1 MKKSILLA
9 AAAIAALA
17 GCSKVEVKSVDEAP
31 ARISWNAVVGKHSTK
46 APVEGTTFSTGH
58 SFKTFAFYN
67 ANGTTWP
74 VDASLYIDNQEV
86 NYYAAAVAP
95 FVANSWHSETVN
107 YWPRQG
113 SLTFFSYSF
122 ANKPVSFTGNLTCTA
137 ADGLKL
143 VGYDV
148 NETGNKNSD
157 FMVADIKDGQRQNTT
172 SAAGAEKGVP
182 TIFRHAL
189 TQIVGFYVETKDNY
203 KGAAGAALAAGSK
216 VIEVNSIKIFNAYSK
231 GDYTMTNDAATRTE
245 KWINQSES
253 QTYVYTPVAGKSEA
267 LNNTAAVLVN
277 DQKIFLPQ
285 DFAASGYTY
294 TGVSL
299 LEKSLERQTPGYKA
313 KVTAVGHI
321 ELKYTIKTYTDDT
334 NYSEEE
340 VTELIALHEI
350 GNWNINKKITYKI
363 TIDLSSNIIYWA
375 PTVVAWAEEDQT
387 ITI

>member
-31 ARISWNAVVGKHSTK
+31 ALISWNAVVGKHSTK

-67 ANGTTWP
+67 TNGTAWP
-74 VDASLYIDNQEV
+74 AGASLYIDNQKV

-95 FVANSWHSETVN
+95 FVANSWHTETVN

-122 ANKPVSFTGNLTCTA
+122 ANSDVSFTGNLTCTA

-143 VGYDV
+143 EGYDV
-148 NETGNKNSD
+148 NATENKNSD
-157 FMVADIKDGQRQNTT
+157 FMVADIKVDQRQNTT
-172 SAAGAEKGVP
+172 DAAGAAKGVP

-189 TQIVGFYVETKDNY
+189 TQIVGFNVKTKDDY
-203 KGAAGAALAAGSK
+203 KGAALAAGSK
-216 VIEVNSIKIFNAYSK
+216 VIEVNSIKIVKADSK
-231 GDYTMTNDAATRTE
+231 GDYTMTNDAVTRTE
-245 KWINQSES
+245 SWGNRSDSK
-253 QTYVYTPVAGKSEA
+253 TYEYTPVAGKSEA
-267 LNNTAAVLVN
+267 LNTTAAELVN
-277 DQKIFLPQ
+277 EQKIFLPQ

-299 LEKSLERQTPGYKA
+299 LERSLERQTTAYKTA
-313 KVTAVGHI
+313 VAAVGHI
-321 ELKYTIKTYTDDT
+321 ELKYTIKTYTDAT
-334 NYSEEE
+334 NYSKEE
-340 VTELIALHEI
+340 VTELIALQEI
-350 GNWNINKKITYKI
+350 GNWNINKKITYNI
-363 TIDLSSNIIYWA
+363 TIDLSSNIIYWD
-375 PTVVAWAEEDQT
+375 PTVVAWAEENQT
-387 ITI
+387 VTI

>member
-46 APVEGTTFSTGH
+46 APVEGTTFSTGL

-67 ANGTTWP
+67 ANGTAWP
-74 VDASLYIDNQEV
+74 TGASLYIDNQEV

-95 FVANSWHSETVN
+95 FVANSWHTLTAN
-107 YWPRQG
+107 YWPKQG

-203 KGAAGAALAAGSK
+203 KGAALAAGSK
-216 VIEVNSIKIFNAYSK
+216 VIEVNSIKIVNAYSK
-231 GDYTMTNDAATRTE
+231 GDYTMTNNAVTRSE
-245 KWINQSES
+245 SWGNQSDPK
-253 QTYVYTPVAGKSEA
+253 TYEYTPVAGKSEA
-267 LNNTAAVLVN
+267 LNGTAAVLVN

-285 DFAASGYTY
+285 DFAPSGYTY

-299 LEKSLERQTPGYKA
+299 LEKSLERQTLAYKTA
-313 KVTAVGHI
+313 VAAVGHI
-321 ELKYTIKTYTDDT
+321 ELNYTIKTYTDAT
-334 NYSEEE
+334 HFSEET
-340 VTELIALHEI
+340 VTELIALEEI
-350 GNWNINKKITYKI
+350 GNWGINKKITYNIK
-363 TIDLSSNIIYWA
+363 IDLSSNIIYWD
-375 PTVVAWAEEDQT
+375 PTVVAWAEDDKT
-387 ITI
+387 III

>member
-74 VDASLYIDNQEV
+74 AGASLYIDNQEV

-95 FVANSWHSETVN
+95 FEANSWHTVTVN

-122 ANKPVSFTGNLTCTA
+122 ANSPVTFTGNLTCTA

-143 VGYDV
+143 TGYDV
-148 NETGNKNSD
+148 NATGNKNSD
-157 FMVADIKDGQRQNTT
+157 FMVADIKVDQRQNTT
-172 SAAGAEKGVP
+172 DAAGAAKGVP

-189 TQIVGFYVETKDNY
+189 TQIVGFNVKTQDNY
-203 KGAAGAALAAGSK
+203 KGAALAAGSK
-216 VIEVNSIKIFNAYSK
+216 VIEVNSIKIVKAYSK

-245 KWINQSES
+245 SWGNRSDF
-253 QTYVYTPVAGKSEA
+253 QTYEYTPVAGKSEA
-267 LNNTAAVLVN
+267 LNTTAAELVN
-277 DQKIFLPQ
+277 EQKIFLPQ

-299 LEKSLERQTPGYKA
+299 LEKSLERQTAEYKN

-321 ELKYTIKTYTDDT
+321 ELNYTIKTYTDAT
-334 NYSEEE
+334 HFSEET
-340 VTELIALHEI
+340 VTELIALKEI
-350 GNWNINKKITYKI
+350 GNWGINKKITYNIK
-363 TIDLSSNIIYWA
+363 IDLSSNIIYWD
-375 PTVVAWAEEDQT
+375 PTVEAWTEDNQT
-387 ITI
+387 VTI

>member
-1 MKKSILLA
+1 MKRSILLA

-67 ANGTTWP
+67 ANGTAWP
-74 VDASLYIDNQEV
+74 TGASLYIDNQEV
-86 NYYAAAVAP
+86 SYHAGAVAP
-95 FVANSWHSETVN
+95 FVANSWHTVTAN

-122 ANKPVSFTGNLTCTA
+122 ANKPVSFAGTLTCTA

-148 NETGNKNSD
+148 NETDNKNSD
-157 FMVADIKDGQRQNTT
+157 FMVADIKVDQRQNTT
-172 SAAGAEKGVP
+172 NAAGAEKGVP

-189 TQIVGFYVETKDNY
+189 TQIVGFNVETKDDY
-203 KGAAGAALAAGSK
+203 KGATLAAGSK
-216 VIEVNSIKIFNAYSK
+216 VIEVKSIKIVNADSK
-231 GDYTMTNDAATRTE
+231 GDYTMTNNAVTRTE
-245 KWINQSES
+245 SWGNRSDSK
-253 QTYVYTPVAGKSEA
+253 TYEYTPVAGKSEA
-267 LNNTAAVLVN
+267 LSTTAAELVN
-277 DQKIFLPQ
+277 EQKIFLPQ
-285 DFAASGYTY
+285 DFAASSYTY
-294 TGVSL
+294 TAGASL
-299 LEKSLERQTPGYKA
+299 LQKSLERQTVAYKTA
-313 KVTAVGHI
+313 VAAVGHI
-321 ELKYTIKTYTDDT
+321 ELKYTIKTYTDAT

-363 TIDLSSNIIYWA
+363 TIDLSSNIIYWD
-375 PTVVAWAEEDQT
+375 PTVEAWAEDNQT
-387 ITI
+387 VTI

>member
-122 ANKPVSFTGNLTCTA
+122 ANSPVSFTGNLTCTA

-143 VGYDV
+143 EGYDV

-157 FMVADIKDGQRQNTT
+157 FMVADIKVNQRRNTT
-172 SAAGAEKGVP
+172 NAAGAETGVP

-189 TQIVGFYVETKDNY
+189 TQIVGFNVKTKDNY
-203 KGAAGAALAAGSK
+203 KGAALAAGSK
-216 VIEVNSIKIFNAYSK
+216 VIEVNSIKIVNADSK
-231 GDYTMTNDAATRTE
+231 GDYTMTNDAVTRTE
-245 KWINQSES
+245 SWGNRSDSK
-253 QTYVYTPVAGKSEA
+253 TYEYTPVAGKSEA
-267 LNNTAAVLVN
+267 LNTTAAELVN
-277 DQKIFLPQ
+277 EQKIFLPQ

-299 LEKSLERQTPGYKA
+299 LEKSLERQTSAYKA
-313 KVTAVGHI
+313 AVAAVGHI
-321 ELKYTIKTYTDDT
+321 ELKYTIKTYTNATDF
-334 NYSEEE
+334 SEEG
-340 VTELIALHEI
+340 VIELIALQEI
-350 GNWNINKKITYKI
+350 GNWNINKKITYNI
-363 TIDLSSNIIYWA
+363 EIDLSSNIIYWD
-375 PTVVAWAEEDQT
+375 PTVVAWAEEGQT

>member
-46 APVEGTTFSTGH
+46 APVEGTTFSTGL

-74 VDASLYIDNQEV
+74 VEASLYIDNQEV
-86 NYYAAAVAP
+86 NYYTAAVAP
-95 FVANSWHSETVN
+95 FVPNSWHTLTAN
-107 YWPRQG
+107 YWPKQG

-122 ANKPVSFTGNLTCTA
+122 ANNPVSFTGNLTCTA

-157 FMVADIKDGQRQNTT
+157 FMVADIQTGQKQNTT

-189 TQIVGFYVETKDNY
+189 TQIVGFNVETKDDY
-203 KGAAGAALAAGSK
+203 KGATLAAGSK
-216 VIEVNSIKIFNAYSK
+216 VIEVKSIKIFNAYSK
-231 GDYTMTNDAATRTE
+231 GDYTMTNDVATRTE
-245 KWINQSES
+245 KWRNQSES

-267 LNNTAAVLVN
+267 LNGTAAELVN
-277 DQKIFLPQ
+277 EQKIFLPQ

-299 LEKSLERQTPGYKA
+299 LEKSLERQTAEYKN

-321 ELKYTIKTYTDDT
+321 ELNYTIKTYTDAT
-334 NYSEEE
+334 HFSEET
-340 VTELIALHEI
+340 VTELIALEEI
-350 GNWNINKKITYKI
+350 GNWGINKKITYNIK
-363 TIDLSSNIIYWA
+363 IDLSSNIIYWD
-375 PTVVAWAEEDQT
+375 PTVVAWAEDDKT
-387 ITI
+387 III

>member
-46 APVEGTTFSTGH
+46 APVEGTKFDKNH

-67 ANGTTWP
+67 ANGTAWP
-74 VDASLYIDNQEV
+74 TGASLYIDNQEV
-86 NYYAAAVAP
+86 SYHAAAVAP
-95 FVANSWHSETVN
+95 FEANSWHTGTVN

-122 ANKPVSFTGNLTCTA
+122 ANKPVSFTRNLTCTA

-148 NETGNKNSD
+148 NATDNKNSD
-157 FMVADIKDGQRQNTT
+157 FMVADIKVDQRQNTT
-172 SAAGAEKGVP
+172 NAAGAEKGVP

-189 TQIVGFYVETKDNY
+189 TQIVGFYVTTEGDY
-203 KGAAGAALAAGSK
+203 KGAPLKAGSK
-216 VIEVNSIKIFNAYSK
+216 VIEVKSIKIVNADSK
-231 GDYTMTNDAATRTE
+231 GDYTMTNDAVTRTE
-245 KWINQSES
+245 SWGNQSDS
-253 QTYVYTPVAGKSEA
+253 KTYEYTPVSGKSEA
-267 LNNTAAVLVN
+267 LNTTAAELVN
-277 DQKIFLPQ
+277 EQKIFLPQ

-299 LEKSLERQTPGYKA
+299 LEKSLERQTPAYKA
-313 KVTAVGHI
+313 AVTAVGHI
-321 ELKYTIKTYTDDT
+321 ELNYTIKTYTDDT
-334 NYSEEE
+334 NFSKEE
-340 VTELIALHEI
+340 VTELIALEEI
-350 GNWNINKKITYKI
+350 GNWGINKKITYNIK
-363 TIDLSSNIIYWA
+363 IDLSSNIIYWD
-375 PTVVAWAEEDQT
+375 PTVEAWTEEDQT

>member
-1 MKKSILLA
+1 MKRSILLA

-74 VDASLYIDNQEV
+74 AGASLYIDNQEV

-137 ADGLKL
+137 AGGLKL

-148 NETGNKNSD
+148 NENKNSD
-157 FMVADIKDGQRQNTT
+157 FMVADIQTDQRQNTT
-172 SAAGAEKGVP
+172 SHAGAEKGVP

-189 TQIVGFYVETKDNY
+189 TQIVGFYVTTKGDY
-203 KGAAGAALAAGSK
+203 KGTSLAAGSK
-216 VIEVNSIKIFNAYSK
+216 VIEVKSIKIFNADSK
-231 GDYTMTNDAATRTE
+231 GNYTMTNNAVTRSE
-245 KWINQSES
+245 SWGNQSDPK
-253 QTYVYTPVAGKSEA
+253 TYEYTPVSGNSEA
-267 LNNTAAVLVN
+267 SESTPAVLVN

-285 DFAASGYTY
+285 DFEASSYTY
-294 TGVSL
+294 TGTSL
-299 LEKSLERQTPGYKA
+299 LQKSLDRQTSAYKTA
-313 KVTAVGHI
+313 VAAVGHI

-363 TIDLSSNIIYWA
+363 TIDLSSNIIYWD

>member
-1 MKKSILLA
+1 MKRSILLA

-67 ANGTTWP
+67 ANGTAWP
-74 VDASLYIDNQEV
+74 TGASLYIDNQEV
-86 NYYAAAVAP
+86 SYHAGAVAP
-95 FVANSWHSETVN
+95 FVANSWHTVTAN

-122 ANKPVSFTGNLTCTA
+122 ANKPVSFAGTLTCTA

-143 VGYDV
+143 EGYDV
-148 NETGNKNSD
+148 NATGNKNSD
-157 FMVADIKDGQRQNTT
+157 FMVADIKVDQRQNTT
-172 SAAGAEKGVP
+172 NAAGAEKGVP

-189 TQIVGFYVETKDNY
+189 TQIVGFNVETKDDY
-203 KGAAGAALAAGSK
+203 KGATLAAGSK
-216 VIEVNSIKIFNAYSK
+216 VIEVKSIKIVNADSK
-231 GDYTMTNDAATRTE
+231 GDYTMTNNAVTRTE
-245 KWINQSES
+245 SWGNRSDSK
-253 QTYVYTPVAGKSEA
+253 TYEYTPVAGKSEA
-267 LNNTAAVLVN
+267 LSTTAAELVN
-277 DQKIFLPQ
+277 EQKIFLPQ
-285 DFAASGYTY
+285 DFAASSYTY
-294 TGVSL
+294 TAGASL
-299 LEKSLERQTPGYKA
+299 LQKSLERQTVAYKTA
-313 KVTAVGHI
+313 VAAVGHI
-321 ELKYTIKTYTDDT
+321 ELKYTIKTYTDAT

-363 TIDLSSNIIYWA
+363 TIDLSSNIIYWD
-375 PTVVAWAEEDQT
+375 PTVEAWAEDNQT
-387 ITI
+387 VTI

>member
-1 MKKSILLA
+1 MKRSILLA

-86 NYYAAAVAP
+86 SYHSGAVAP
-95 FVANSWHSETVN
+95 FVANSWHTETVN

-122 ANKPVSFTGNLTCTA
+122 ANKPVSFAGTLTCTA

-143 VGYDV
+143 EGYDV
-148 NETGNKNSD
+148 NATGNKNSD
-157 FMVADIKDGQRQNTT
+157 FMVADIKVDQRQNTT
-172 SAAGAEKGVP
+172 NAAGAEKGVP

-189 TQIVGFYVETKDNY
+189 TQIVGFNVETKDDY
-203 KGAAGAALAAGSK
+203 KGATLAAGSK
-216 VIEVNSIKIFNAYSK
+216 VIEVKSIKIVNADSK
-231 GDYTMTNDAATRTE
+231 GDYTMTNNAVTRTE
-245 KWINQSES
+245 SWGNRSDSK
-253 QTYVYTPVAGKSEA
+253 TYEYTPVAGKSEA
-267 LNNTAAVLVN
+267 LSTTAAELVN
-277 DQKIFLPQ
+277 EQKIFLPQ

-294 TGVSL
+294 TAGASL
-299 LEKSLERQTPGYKA
+299 LQKSLERQTVAYKTA
-313 KVTAVGHI
+313 VAAVGHI
-321 ELKYTIKTYTDDT
+321 ELKYTIKTYTDAT

-363 TIDLSSNIIYWA
+363 TIDLSSNIIYWD
-375 PTVVAWAEEDQT
+375 PTVEAWAEDNQT

>member
-46 APVEGTTFSTGH
+46 APVEGTTFNTGH

-74 VDASLYIDNQEV
+74 TGASLYIDNQEV
-86 NYYAAAVAP
+86 NYYATAVAP

-157 FMVADIKDGQRQNTT
+157 FMVADIKVDQRQNTT
-172 SAAGAEKGVP
+172 SAAGAEPGVP

-189 TQIVGFYVETKDNY
+189 TQIVGFNVKTKDNY
-203 KGAAGAALAAGSK
+203 KGAALAAGSK
-216 VIEVNSIKIFNAYSK
+216 VIEVNSIKIVKADSK
-231 GDYTMTNDAATRTE
+231 GDYTMTNNAVTRTE
-245 KWINQSES
+245 SWGNRSDSK
-253 QTYVYTPVAGKSEA
+253 TYEYTPVVGKSEA
-267 LNNTAAVLVN
+267 LNTTAAELVN
-277 DQKIFLPQ
+277 EQKIFLPQ

-299 LEKSLERQTPGYKA
+299 LERSLERQTTAYKTA
-313 KVTAVGHI
+313 VAAVGHI

-334 NYSEEE
+334 NYSKEE
-340 VTELIALHEI
+340 VTELIALQEI
-350 GNWNINKKITYKI
+350 GNWNINKKITYNI
-363 TIDLSSNIIYWA
+363 EIDLSSNIIYWD
-375 PTVVAWAEEDQT
+375 PTVVAWAEDNQT
-387 ITI
+387 VTI

>member
-9 AAAIAALA
+9 VAAIAALA

-46 APVEGTTFSTGH
+46 APVEGTTFSTGL

-67 ANGTTWP
+67 ANGTAWP
-74 VDASLYIDNQEV
+74 TGASLYIDNQEV

-95 FVANSWHSETVN
+95 FVANSWHTLTAN
-107 YWPRQG
+107 YWPKQG

-122 ANKPVSFTGNLTCTA
+122 ANNPVSFTGNLTCTA

-203 KGAAGAALAAGSK
+203 KGAALAAGSK
-216 VIEVNSIKIFNAYSK
+216 VIEVNSIKIVNAYSK
-231 GDYTMTNDAATRTE
+231 GDYTMTNNAVTRSE
-245 KWINQSES
+245 SWGNQSDPKMYE
-253 QTYVYTPVAGKSEA
+253 YTPVAGKSEA
-267 LNNTAAVLVN
+267 LNGTAAVLVN

-313 KVTAVGHI
+313 KVEAVGHI

>member
-1 MKKSILLA
+1 MKRSILLA

-67 ANGTTWP
+67 ANGTAWP
-74 VDASLYIDNQEV
+74 TGASLYIDNQEV
-86 NYYAAAVAP
+86 SYHAAAVAP
-95 FVANSWHSETVN
+95 FEANSWHTGTVN

-122 ANKPVSFTGNLTCTA
+122 ANKPVSFAGTLTCTA

-143 VGYDV
+143 EGYDV
-148 NETGNKNSD
+148 NATGNKNSD
-157 FMVADIKDGQRQNTT
+157 FMVADIKVDQRQNTT
-172 SAAGAEKGVP
+172 NAAGAEKGVP

-189 TQIVGFYVETKDNY
+189 TQIVGFNVETKDDY
-203 KGAAGAALAAGSK
+203 KGATLAAGSK
-216 VIEVNSIKIFNAYSK
+216 VIEVKSIKIVNADSK
-231 GDYTMTNDAATRTE
+231 GDYTMTNNAVTRTE
-245 KWINQSES
+245 SWGNRSDSK
-253 QTYVYTPVAGKSEA
+253 TYEYTPVAGKSEA
-267 LNNTAAVLVN
+267 LSTTAAELVN
-277 DQKIFLPQ
+277 EQKIFLPQ

-294 TGVSL
+294 TAGASL
-299 LEKSLERQTPGYKA
+299 LQKSLERQTVAYKTA
-313 KVTAVGHI
+313 VAAVGHI
-321 ELKYTIKTYTDDT
+321 ELKYTIKTYTDAT

-363 TIDLSSNIIYWA
+363 TIDLSSNIIYWD

>member
-1 MKKSILLA
+1 MKRSILLA

-74 VDASLYIDNQEV
+74 TGASLYIDNQEV

-95 FVANSWHSETVN
+95 FEANSWHTGTVN

-122 ANKPVSFTGNLTCTA
+122 ANKPVSFAGTLTCTA

-148 NETGNKNSD
+148 NATENKNSD
-157 FMVADIKDGQRQNTT
+157 FMVADVKDGQRQNTT
-172 SAAGAEKGVP
+172 NAAGAEKGVP

-189 TQIVGFYVETKDNY
+189 TQIVGFNVETKDDY
-203 KGAAGAALAAGSK
+203 KGVTLAAGSK
-216 VIEVNSIKIFNAYSK
+216 VIEVKSIKIFNADSK
-231 GDYTMTNDAATRTE
+231 GDYTMTNNAVTRTE
-245 KWINQSES
+245 SWGNRSDSK
-253 QTYVYTPVAGKSEA
+253 TYEYTPVAGKSEA
-267 LNNTAAVLVN
+267 LNTTAAELVN
-277 DQKIFLPQ
+277 EQKIFLPQ

-294 TGVSL
+294 TAGASL
-299 LEKSLERQTPGYKA
+299 LQKSLERQTVAYKTA
-313 KVTAVGHI
+313 VAAVGHI
-321 ELKYTIKTYTDDT
+321 ELKYTIKTYTDAT

-363 TIDLSSNIIYWA
+363 TIDLSSNIIYWD
-375 PTVVAWAEEDQT
+375 PTVVAWAEEGQT

>member
-46 APVEGTTFSTGH
+46 APVEGTTFSTDL

-67 ANGTTWP
+67 ANGKTWP

-95 FVANSWHSETVN
+95 FKANSWHSQTVN

-122 ANKPVSFTGNLTCTA
+122 ANKPVSFKGNLTCTA

-143 VGYDV
+143 EGYDV
-148 NETGNKNSD
+148 NAAENKNSD
-157 FMVADIKDGQRQNTT
+157 FMVADIKVDQRQNTT
-172 SAAGAEKGVP
+172 NAAGAEKGVP
-182 TIFRHAL
+182 TVFRHAL
-189 TQIVGFYVETKDNY
+189 TQIVGFYVTTEGDY
-203 KGAAGAALAAGSK
+203 KNAPLAAGSK
-216 VIEVNSIKIFNAYSK
+216 VIEVNSIKIVKAYSK

-245 KWINQSES
+245 SWGNRSDF
-253 QTYVYTPVAGKSEA
+253 QTYEYTPVAGKSEA
-267 LNNTAAVLVN
+267 LNTTAAELVN
-277 DQKIFLPQ
+277 EQKIFLPQ

-299 LEKSLERQTPGYKA
+299 LEKSLERQTAEYKN

-321 ELKYTIKTYTDDT
+321 ELNYTIKTYTDAT
-334 NYSEEE
+334 HFSEET
-340 VTELIALHEI
+340 VTELIALEEI
-350 GNWNINKKITYKI
+350 GNWGINKKITYNIK
-363 TIDLSSNIIYWA
+363 IDLSSNIIYWD
-375 PTVVAWAEEDQT
+375 PTVMAWAEEDQT

>member
-46 APVEGTTFSTGH
+46 APVEGTTFSTGL

-67 ANGTTWP
+67 TNGTTWP
-74 VDASLYIDNQEV
+74 AGATLYIDNQEV

-95 FVANSWHSETVN
+95 FVANSWHSQTVN

-122 ANKPVSFTGNLTCTA
+122 ANKPVSFKGNLTCTA

-143 VGYDV
+143 EGYDV
-148 NETGNKNSD
+148 NAAENKNSD
-157 FMVADIKDGQRQNTT
+157 FMVADIKAGQKQNTT
-172 SAAGAEKGVP
+172 NEAGAEKGVP

-189 TQIVGFYVETKDNY
+189 TQIVGFNVETKDDY
-203 KGAAGAALAAGSK
+203 KGATLAAGSK
-216 VIEVNSIKIFNAYSK
+216 VIEVKSIKIFNAYSK

-245 KWINQSES
+245 KWRNQSES

-267 LNNTAAVLVN
+267 LNTTAAELVN

-285 DFAASGYTY
+285 DFAGSGYTY
-294 TGVSL
+294 TGTSL
-299 LEKSLERQTPGYKA
+299 LEKSLERQTPEYKV

-350 GNWNINKKITYKI
+350 GNWIINKKITYKI
-363 TIDLSSNIIYWA
+363 TIDLSSNIIYWD
-375 PTVVAWAEEDQT
+375 PTVKDWDKEDQT
-387 ITI
+387 VTI

>member
-1 MKKSILLA
+1 MKRSILLA

-46 APVEGTTFSTGH
+46 APVEGTTFSTGL

-67 ANGTTWP
+67 ANGTAWP
-74 VDASLYIDNQEV
+74 TGASLYIDNQEV

-95 FVANSWHSETVN
+95 FVANSWHTLTAN
-107 YWPRQG
+107 YWPKQG

-122 ANKPVSFTGNLTCTA
+122 ANNPVSFTGNLTCTA

-203 KGAAGAALAAGSK
+203 KGAALAAGSK
-216 VIEVNSIKIFNAYSK
+216 VIEVNSIKIVNAYSK
-231 GDYTMTNDAATRTE
+231 GDYTMTNNAVTRSE
-245 KWINQSES
+245 SWGNQSDPKMYE
-253 QTYVYTPVAGKSEA
+253 YTPVAGKSEA
-267 LNNTAAVLVN
+267 LNGTAAVLVN

-313 KVTAVGHI
+313 KVEAVGHI

-340 VTELIALHEI
+340 VTELIALNEI

>member
-46 APVEGTTFSTGH
+46 APVEGTTFSTGL

-67 ANGTTWP
+67 ANSTTWP

-172 SAAGAEKGVP
+172 SAVGAEKGVP

-203 KGAAGAALAAGSK
+203 KGAALAAGSK
-216 VIEVNSIKIFNAYSK
+216 VIEVNSIKIVNAYSK
-231 GDYTMTNDAATRTE
+231 GDYTMTNNAVTRSE
-245 KWINQSES
+245 SWGNQSDPKMYE
-253 QTYVYTPVAGKSEA
+253 YTPVAGKSEA
-267 LNNTAAVLVN
+267 LNGTAAVLVN

-313 KVTAVGHI
+313 KVEAVGHI

-363 TIDLSSNIIYWA
+363 TIDLSSNIIYWD
-375 PTVVAWAEEDQT
+375 PTVEAWAEEDQT

>member
-1 MKKSILLA
+1 MKRSILLA

-74 VDASLYIDNQEV
+74 AGASLYIDNQEV
-86 NYYAAAVAP
+86 NYYDAAVAP
-95 FVANSWHSETVN
+95 FVADSWHSETVN

-122 ANKPVSFTGNLTCTA
+122 ANKPVTFTGNLTCTA

-143 VGYDV
+143 EGYDV
-148 NETGNKNSD
+148 NATGNKNSD
-157 FMVADIKDGQRQNTT
+157 FMVADIKVDQRQNTT
-172 SAAGAEKGVP
+172 SAAGAETGVP

-189 TQIVGFYVETKDNY
+189 TQIVGFNVKTKDNY
-203 KGAAGAALAAGSK
+203 KGAALAAGSK
-216 VIEVNSIKIFNAYSK
+216 VIEVNYIKIVNADSK
-231 GDYTMTNDAATRTE
+231 GDYTMTNAVTRTE
-245 KWINQSES
+245 SWGNQSDS
-253 QTYVYTPVAGKSEA
+253 KTYVYTPVAGKSEA
-267 LNNTAAVLVN
+267 LNTTAAELVN
-277 DQKIFLPQ
+277 EQKIFLPQ
-285 DFAASGYTY
+285 DFAGSGYTY

-299 LEKSLERQTPGYKA
+299 LEKSLERQTSAYKTA
-313 KVTAVGHI
+313 VAAVGHI
-321 ELKYTIKTYTDDT
+321 ELNYTIKTYTDAT
-334 NYSEEE
+334 HFSEEE
-340 VTELIALHEI
+340 VTELIALEEI
-350 GNWNINKKITYKI
+350 GNWGINKKITYNIK
-363 TIDLSSNIIYWA
+363 IDLSSNIIYWD

-387 ITI
+387 VTI

>member
-9 AAAIAALA
+9 AAAIAVLA

-46 APVEGTTFSTGH
+46 APVEGTTFSTGL

-74 VDASLYIDNQEV
+74 VEASLYIDNQEV
-86 NYYAAAVAP
+86 NYYTAAVAP
-95 FVANSWHSETVN
+95 FVPNSWHTLTAN
-107 YWPRQG
+107 YWPKQG

-122 ANKPVSFTGNLTCTA
+122 ANNPVSFTGNLTCTA

-157 FMVADIKDGQRQNTT
+157 FMVADIQTDQRQNTT
-172 SAAGAEKGVP
+172 SAASAEKGVP

-189 TQIVGFYVETKDNY
+189 TQIVGFYVTTEGDY
-203 KGAAGAALAAGSK
+203 KGTPLAAGSK
-216 VIEVNSIKIFNAYSK
+216 VIDVKSIKIVNAYSK
-231 GDYTMTNDAATRTE
+231 GDYTMTNDAATRRE
-245 KWINQSES
+245 DWINLSES
-253 QTYVYTPVAGKSEA
+253 KKYEYTPVSGKSEA
-267 LNNTAAVLVN
+267 LNGTAAELVN

-285 DFAASGYTY
+285 KFAASGYTY
-294 TGVSL
+294 PTGASL
-299 LEKSLERQTPGYKA
+299 LEKSLARQTPGYKA
-313 KVTAVGHI
+313 KVAAVGHI
-321 ELKYTIKTYTDDT
+321 ELNYTIKTYTDAT
-334 NYSEEE
+334 HFSEET
-340 VTELIALHEI
+340 VTELIALEEI
-350 GNWNINKKITYKI
+350 GNWGINKKITYNIK
-363 TIDLSSNIIYWA
+363 IDLSSNIIYWD
-375 PTVVAWAEEDQT
+375 PTVKDWDKEDQT

>member
-1 MKKSILLA
+1 MKRSILLA

-67 ANGTTWP
+67 ANGTAWP
-74 VDASLYIDNQEV
+74 TGASLYIDNQEV
-86 NYYAAAVAP
+86 SYHAGAVAP
-95 FVANSWHSETVN
+95 FVANSWHTVTAN

-122 ANKPVSFTGNLTCTA
+122 ANKPVSFAGTLTCTA

-143 VGYDV
+143 EGYDV
-148 NETGNKNSD
+148 NATGNKNSD
-157 FMVADIKDGQRQNTT
+157 FMVADIKVDQRQNTT
-172 SAAGAEKGVP
+172 NAAGAEKGVP

-189 TQIVGFYVETKDNY
+189 TQIVGFNVETKDDY
-203 KGAAGAALAAGSK
+203 KGATLAAGSK
-216 VIEVNSIKIFNAYSK
+216 VIEVKSIKIVNADSK
-231 GDYTMTNDAATRTE
+231 GDYTMTNNAVTRTE
-245 KWINQSES
+245 SWGNRSDSK
-253 QTYVYTPVAGKSEA
+253 TYEYTPVAGKSEA
-267 LNNTAAVLVN
+267 LSTTAAELVN
-277 DQKIFLPQ
+277 EQKIFLPQ

-294 TGVSL
+294 TAGASL
-299 LEKSLERQTPGYKA
+299 LQKSLERQTVAYKTA
-313 KVTAVGHI
+313 VEAVGHI
-321 ELKYTIKTYTDDT
+321 ELKYTIKTYTDAT

-363 TIDLSSNIIYWA
+363 TIDLSSNIIYWD
-375 PTVVAWAEEDQT
+375 PTVEAWAEDNQT
-387 ITI
+387 VTI

>member
-1 MKKSILLA
+1 MKRSILLA

-67 ANGTTWP
+67 ANGTAWP
-74 VDASLYIDNQEV
+74 TGASLYIDNQEV
-86 NYYAAAVAP
+86 SYHAGAVAP
-95 FVANSWHSETVN
+95 FVANSWHTVTAN

-122 ANKPVSFTGNLTCTA
+122 ANKPVSFAGTLTCTA

-143 VGYDV
+143 EGYDV
-148 NETGNKNSD
+148 NATGNKNSD
-157 FMVADIKDGQRQNTT
+157 FMVADIKVDQRQNTT
-172 SAAGAEKGVP
+172 NAAGAEKGVP

-189 TQIVGFYVETKDNY
+189 TQIVGFNVETKDDY
-203 KGAAGAALAAGSK
+203 KGATLAAGSK
-216 VIEVNSIKIFNAYSK
+216 VIEVKSIKIVNADSK
-231 GDYTMTNDAATRTE
+231 GDYTMTNNAVTRTE
-245 KWINQSES
+245 SWGNRSDSK
-253 QTYVYTPVAGKSEA
+253 TYEYTPVAGKSEA
-267 LNNTAAVLVN
+267 LSTTAAELVN
-277 DQKIFLPQ
+277 EQKIFLPQ

-294 TGVSL
+294 TSGASL
-299 LEKSLERQTPGYKA
+299 LQKFLERQTVAYKTA
-313 KVTAVGHI
+313 VAAVGHI
-321 ELKYTIKTYTDDT
+321 ELKYTIKTYTDAT

-363 TIDLSSNIIYWA
+363 TIDLSSNIIYWD
-375 PTVVAWAEEDQT
+375 PTVEAWAEDNQT
-387 ITI
+387 VTI

>member
-1 MKKSILLA
+1 MKRSILLA

-67 ANGTTWP
+67 ANGTAWP
-74 VDASLYIDNQEV
+74 TGASLYIDNQEV
-86 NYYAAAVAP
+86 SYHAGAVAP
-95 FVANSWHSETVN
+95 FVANSWHTVTAN

-122 ANKPVSFTGNLTCTA
+122 ANKPVSFAGTLTCTA

-143 VGYDV
+143 EGYDV
-148 NETGNKNSD
+148 NATGNKNSD
-157 FMVADIKDGQRQNTT
+157 FMVADIKVDQRQNTT
-172 SAAGAEKGVP
+172 NAAGAEKGVP

-189 TQIVGFYVETKDNY
+189 TQIVGFYVKTENNY
-203 KGAAGAALAAGSK
+203 KGAALAAGSK
-216 VIEVNSIKIFNAYSK
+216 VIEVKSIKIVNADSK
-231 GDYTMTNDAATRTE
+231 GDYTMTNNAVTRTE
-245 KWINQSES
+245 SWGNRSDSK
-253 QTYVYTPVAGKSEA
+253 TYEYTPVAGKSEA
-267 LNNTAAVLVN
+267 LNTTAAELVN
-277 DQKIFLPQ
+277 EQKIFLPQ
-285 DFAASGYTY
+285 DFAASSYTY
-294 TGVSL
+294 TAGASL
-299 LEKSLERQTPGYKA
+299 LQKSLERQTVAYKTA
-313 KVTAVGHI
+313 VAAVGHI
-321 ELKYTIKTYTDDT
+321 ELKYTIKTYTDAT

-363 TIDLSSNIIYWA
+363 TIDLSSNIIYWD
-375 PTVVAWAEEDQT
+375 PTVEAWAEDNQT
-387 ITI
+387 VTI

>member
-1 MKKSILLA
+1 MKRSILLA

-86 NYYAAAVAP
+86 SYHSGAVAP
-95 FVANSWHSETVN
+95 FVAYSWHTETVN

-122 ANKPVSFTGNLTCTA
+122 ANKPVSFAGTLTCTA

-143 VGYDV
+143 EGYDV
-148 NETGNKNSD
+148 NATGNKNSD
-157 FMVADIKDGQRQNTT
+157 FMVADIKVDQRQNTT
-172 SAAGAEKGVP
+172 NAAGAEKGVP

-189 TQIVGFYVETKDNY
+189 TQIVGFNVETKDDY
-203 KGAAGAALAAGSK
+203 KGATLAAGSK
-216 VIEVNSIKIFNAYSK
+216 VIEVKSIKIVNADSK
-231 GDYTMTNDAATRTE
+231 GDYTMTNNAVTRTE
-245 KWINQSES
+245 SWGNRSDSK
-253 QTYVYTPVAGKSEA
+253 TYEYTPVAGKSEA
-267 LNNTAAVLVN
+267 LSTTAAELVN
-277 DQKIFLPQ
+277 EQKIFLPQ

-294 TGVSL
+294 TAGASL
-299 LEKSLERQTPGYKA
+299 LQKSLERQTVAYKTA
-313 KVTAVGHI
+313 VAAVGHI
-321 ELKYTIKTYTDDT
+321 ELKYTIKTYTDAT

-363 TIDLSSNIIYWA
+363 TIDLSSNIIYWD
-375 PTVVAWAEEDQT
+375 PTVEAWAEDNQT
-387 ITI
+387 VTI

>member
-31 ARISWNAVVGKHSTK
+31 ALISWNAVVGKHSTK
-46 APVEGTTFSTGH
+46 APVEGTTFSPGH

-95 FVANSWHSETVN
+95 FVANSWHTVTVN

-122 ANKPVSFTGNLTCTA
+122 ANNPVSFTGNLTCTA

-189 TQIVGFYVETKDNY
+189 TQIVGFYVTTEGDY
-203 KGAAGAALAAGSK
+203 KGTSLAAGSK
-216 VIEVNSIKIFNAYSK
+216 VIEVKSIKIVNADSK
-231 GDYTMTNDAATRTE
+231 GNYTMTNNAVTRTE
-245 KWINQSES
+245 SWENQSDS
-253 QTYVYTPVAGKSEA
+253 KTYEYTPVAGKSEA
-267 LNNTAAVLVN
+267 LSTTAAELVN
-277 DQKIFLPQ
+277 EQKIFLPQ

-299 LEKSLERQTPGYKA
+299 LEKSLERQTVEYKT

-321 ELKYTIKTYTDDT
+321 ELNYTIKTYTDAT
-334 NYSEEE
+334 HFSKEE
-340 VTELIALHEI
+340 VTELIALKEI
-350 GNWNINKKITYKI
+350 GNWGINKKITYNIK
-363 TIDLSSNIIYWA
+363 IDLSSNIIYWD
-375 PTVVAWAEEDQT
+375 PTDEAWAEEDQT

>member
-17 GCSKVEVKSVDEAP
+17 GCSKVEVKSMDEAP

-74 VDASLYIDNQEV
+74 AGASLYIDNQEV

-95 FVANSWHSETVN
+95 FVANSWHTETVN

-122 ANKPVSFTGNLTCTA
+122 ANNPVSFTGNLTCTA

-143 VGYDV
+143 EGYDV
-148 NETGNKNSD
+148 NATENKNSD

-189 TQIVGFYVETKDNY
+189 TQIVGFYVKTEGDY
-203 KGAAGAALAAGSK
+203 KGAPLKAGSK
-216 VIEVNSIKIFNAYSK
+216 VIEVKSIKIVKAYSK
-231 GDYTMTNDAATRTE
+231 GDYTMTNDAVTRTE
-245 KWINQSES
+245 SWGNQSDS
-253 QTYVYTPVAGKSEA
+253 KTYEYTPVAGKSEA
-267 LNNTAAVLVN
+267 LNTTAAELVN
-277 DQKIFLPQ
+277 EQKIFLPQ
-285 DFAASGYTY
+285 NFTASGYTY
-294 TGVSL
+294 TGASL
-299 LEKSLERQTPGYKA
+299 LQKSLERQTSAYKA
-313 KVTAVGHI
+313 AVAAVGHI
-321 ELKYTIKTYTDDT
+321 ELKYTIKTNTNATDF
-334 NYSEEE
+334 SEEE
-340 VTELIALHEI
+340 VTELIALEEI
-350 GNWNINKKITYKI
+350 GNWGINKKITYNIK
-363 TIDLSSNIIYWA
+363 IDLSSNIIYWD
-375 PTVVAWAEEDQT
+375 PTVVAWDEENRTVT
-387 ITI
+387 I